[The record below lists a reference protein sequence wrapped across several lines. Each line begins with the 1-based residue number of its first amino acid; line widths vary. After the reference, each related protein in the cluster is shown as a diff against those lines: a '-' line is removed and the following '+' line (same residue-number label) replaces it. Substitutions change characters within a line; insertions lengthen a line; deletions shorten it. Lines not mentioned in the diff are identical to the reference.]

1 MDEIIKQYD
10 ERKDSYDSFALS
22 LKSLLNTLIR
32 DAGYSIHS
40 LESRVKTRNSLSEK
54 IIKKDKYDCIE
65 DITDVIGIRIITH
78 YSDDVDKIAKI
89 IEREFILD
97 EENSIDKRTTIEPD
111 RFGYLSLHYVISLSD
126 NRTIL
131 TEYSSYKNVKAEVQI
146 RSILQHAWA
155 EIEHD
160 IGYKSSNG
168 LPNEIKRYFSR
179 LAGLLE
185 IADDEFIKIK
195 ESINVRT
202 QEVLAS
208 LESEDSTEPLDL
220 VSLNEYLNRSKTIS
234 EIAHQIHIKH
244 DLPIKK
250 IATKDLDRILSGLF
264 LLDIKTIP
272 ELNSLLQENAENI
285 LKRIG
290 IFSPTFF
297 SISKLQGIPRETIIA
312 WLTQIL
318 VAKQNS
324 PELEKEYH
332 FAAKMKIHSDKIQ
345 EFFGRIREIISL
357 RNES

>member
-10 ERKDSYDSFALS
+10 EKKESFDSFALS

-54 IIKKDKYDCIE
+54 IIRKDKYDCIE
-65 DITDVIGIRIITH
+65 DITDIIGIRIITH

-89 IEREFILD
+89 IKREFTLD
-97 EENSIDKRTTIEPD
+97 EKNSIDKRSTIEPD
-111 RFGYLSLHYVISLSD
+111 RFGYLSLHYVISLSE
-126 NRTIL
+126 NRTDL
-131 TEYSSYKNVKAEVQI
+131 TEYASYKNVKAEVQI

-160 IGYKSSNG
+160 IGYKSLNG

-208 LESEDSTEPLDL
+208 LESDNSTEVLDL

-234 EIAHQIHIKH
+234 GIAHQIYLKYQ
-244 DLPIKK
+244 LPVKDT
-250 IATKDLDRILSGLF
+250 AEKDLDRILSGLF
-264 LLDIKTIP
+264 FLDVKTIP
-272 ELNSLLQENAENI
+272 QLNTLLKENTENI
-285 LKRIG
+285 IKRIS

-297 SISKLQGIPRETIIA
+297 SISKSQGIPRETIIA

-324 PELEKEYH
+324 PQSENEYH
-332 FAAKMKIHSDKIQ
+332 SAAKLKIHSDKIQ
-345 EFFGRIREIISL
+345 DFFSKIRDAISI
-357 RNES
+357 RNEP